1 MKVYNFVLFVFS
13 SVLLVNCV
21 YKNQRDFIKPSN
33 GNSTDLKSGEL
44 ITDKQI
50 SFSSQISPI
59 FQSRCNSCHS
69 PKSTDSNSPGDY
81 FFTLD
86 GSTVD
91 YIGIKKKVDET
102 HPGSAKSKIE
112 YRILSTIPDEEM
124 PFRQDPLNEEQI
136 RLIRS
141 WIAQGA
147 KNN

>member
-1 MKVYNFVLFVFS
+1 MKACNFILLIFCL
-13 SVLLVNCV
+13 VLLVNCV
-21 YKNQRDFIKPSN
+21 NKNQRDFIKPSN
-33 GNSTDLKSGEL
+33 GNSTDQKSGEL

-59 FQSRCNSCHS
+59 FQSRCISCHS
-69 PKSTDSNSPGDY
+69 PNSIDSNSPGDY

-86 GSTVD
+86 GTTVD
-91 YIGIKKKVDET
+91 YNGIKKKVDET
-102 HPGSAKSKIE
+102 YLGSTKSKIE
-112 YRILSTIPDEEM
+112 YRILSTISDERM